1 MTARRPEPEVG
12 DHVGPYRLEA
22 QLGAGATGVVFR
34 ATHRDDG
41 SPAALKILR
50 SQLSADPTYVRRFLR
65 EVRVAEEVRSD
76 HLVPVLASGV
86 SAGRHYFAA
95 KYVDYGSLAER
106 LDEGTLPRAECL
118 TIVSGVAAGLD
129 ALHTVGLVHRDVKPA
144 NIMLGETDEVMLT
157 DFGLARS
164 DAYTVLTTPGRP
176 VGTPD
181 YMAPELFLG
190 EAASPASDI
199 YALGCVVYACLTGAP
214 PFSGRRLIEVAAAHI
229 DEQPRPVHELRRGV
243 TEEASWVIDR
253 ALQKDPSQR
262 PATATAFAR
271 LLRPAL
277 AT

>member
-1 MTARRPEPEVG
+1 M
-12 DHVGPYRLEA
+12 
-22 QLGAGATGVVFR
+22 
-34 ATHRDDG
+34 
-41 SPAALKILR
+41 
-50 SQLSADPTYVRRFLR
+50 
-65 EVRVAEEVRSD
+65 
-76 HLVPVLASGV
+76 PVLASGV

-129 ALHTVGLVHRDVKPA
+129 ALHSVGLVHRDVKPA

-190 EAASPASDI
+190 DPATPASDI

>member
-1 MTARRPEPEVG
+1 MTTRRPEPEVG

-22 QLGAGATGVVFR
+22 RLGAGATGVVFR
-34 ATHRDDG
+34 ATNRDDG
-41 SPAALKILR
+41 SPVALKILR

-65 EVRVAEEVRSD
+65 EVRAAQEVRSD

-86 SAGRHYFAA
+86 SSGRHYFAA
-95 KYVDYGSLAER
+95 EYVDYGSLADR

-118 TIVSGVAAGLD
+118 LIVSGVAAGLD
-129 ALHTVGLVHRDVKPA
+129 ALHGVGLVHRDVKPG
-144 NIMLGETDEVMLT
+144 NIMLGEADQVMLT

-190 EAASPASDI
+190 EAATPASDI
-199 YALGCVVYACLTGAP
+199 YGLGCVVYACLSGAP
-214 PFSGRRLIEVAAAHI
+214 PFAGRRLIEMAAAHLQ
-229 DEQPRPVHELRRGV
+229 EQPRPLHELRRDV
-243 TEEASWVIDR
+243 TAEASWVVDQ
-253 ALQKDPSQR
+253 ALQKEPEQR

-271 LLRPAL
+271 LLRSAL
-277 AT
+277 R